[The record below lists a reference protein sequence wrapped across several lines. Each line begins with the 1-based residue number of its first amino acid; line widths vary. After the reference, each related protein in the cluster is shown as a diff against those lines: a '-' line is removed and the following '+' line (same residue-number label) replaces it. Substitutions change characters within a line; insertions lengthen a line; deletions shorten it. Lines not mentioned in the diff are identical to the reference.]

1 MIDDSDE
8 EESKINQAAAELYQS
23 EMKIIKSGDSDDE
36 MIRVVDDKQIER
48 NDSQFDDFWV

>member
-1 MIDDSDE
+1 
-8 EESKINQAAAELYQS
+8 
-23 EMKIIKSGDSDDE
+23 MKIIKSGDSDDE